1 MKLYPQEVYL
11 HGLGKFPDYV
21 YSVDISW
28 SGRGQEPFLSTSFVV
43 TGGADSIARVWTIE
57 NFQLKIHS
65 ELQGH
70 SLGVNCVRF
79 SPDGSNCIATGSD
92 DGKVVIWR
100 PVQGENAGEV
110 RWIAYKV
117 LNTLDEVTHVSWSAC
132 GQMIACSAQ
141 REMSH
146 LYNIHT
152 GRALQRL
159 DGHNN
164 RVLGV
169 AWDPRGQLI
178 VSQSTDRTARVYARS
193 KRGTWYVKA
202 QLKEVPLTV
211 NNNGG
216 AGEGL
221 SSSPT
226 NALTER
232 KWKLFISE
240 SHYPNDPTAHFFRRG
255 EFSPDGSMVILPG
268 GLSNPDETNGVSKF
282 VVQMFNRKQLVTNNG
297 PTAVFTTPCSPS
309 ITVRFHPRKFKDLDG
324 NFFHVFAV
332 TTATSFYVMRSD
344 KPRPVAFG
352 TDIHCTSI
360 VDAAWSSD
368 ATKLVLCSTDGYVTL
383 VEFAE
388 GELGG
393 VPDWTETVLEEQ
405 PAEEIEEEKMVEKIV
420 DSKETE
426 DMVACPVGDVSVGE
440 KISSAGSSGKRRI
453 TPVVVGNTAATARSP
468 TNEMMS

>member
-28 SGRGQEPFLSTSFVV
+28 SGRGPEPFNSTVFVV
-43 TGGADSIARVWTIE
+43 TGGADSIARVWTID

-79 SPDGSNCIATGSD
+79 SPDGSNYIATGSD

-100 PVQGENAGEV
+100 PVVNEDTQV

-169 AWDPRGQLI
+169 SWDPRGQLV
-178 VSQSTDRTARVYARS
+178 VSQSTDRTARVYAKS
-193 KRGTWYVKA
+193 KRGTFYVKA
-202 QLKEVPLTV
+202 QLKEVSIGQPP
-211 NNNGG
+211 
-216 AGEGL
+216 APESS

-226 NALTER
+226 NALAEK

-282 VVQMFNRKQLVTNNG
+282 VVHMFNRKQLVTNNG
-297 PTAVFTTPCSPS
+297 PTAVFVTPCSPA
-309 ITVRFHPRKFKDLDG
+309 IAIRFHPRKFRNDAG
-324 NFFHVFAV
+324 NNFYVFAI
-332 TTATSFYVMRSD
+332 TTATSVYVMRSD
-344 KPRPVAFG
+344 RNRPIAFA
-352 TDIHCTSI
+352 TDIHCTSL

-368 ATKLVLCSTDGYVTL
+368 ATKLIVCSTDGYVTL
-383 VEFAE
+383 LDFNES
-388 GELGG
+388 ELGG
-393 VPDWTETVLEEQ
+393 VPDWTVEVMQDETTGGIEEQ
-405 PAEEIEEEKMVEKIV
+405 IVEDEKVVNLVDEKK
-420 DSKETE
+420 DDDDGKEG
-426 DMVACPVGDVSVGE
+426 VGVPLDAPSDEVREVVTNH
-440 KISSAGSSGKRRI
+440 KRRI
-453 TPVVVGNTAATARSP
+453 TPQVVGTAP
-468 TNEMMS
+468 TMS

>member
-11 HGLGKFPDYV
+11 HGLGKLPDYV

-43 TGGADSIARVWTIE
+43 TGGADSIARIWTIE

-79 SPDGSNCIATGSD
+79 SPDGTNCIATGSD

-100 PVQGENAGEV
+100 PVQGENPGEV

-211 NNNGG
+211 
-216 AGEGL
+216 AEGTT
-221 SSSPT
+221 SSPT

-255 EFSPDGSMVILPG
+255 EFSPDGSMVVLPG
-268 GLSNPDETNGVSKF
+268 GLSNPDESNGVSKF

-309 ITVRFHPRKFKDLDG
+309 ITVRFHPRKFKDEKEG
-324 NFFHVFAV
+324 NIFYVFAV

-344 KPRPVAFG
+344 RSRPIAFG

-368 ATKLVLCSTDGYVTL
+368 AIRLILCSTDGYVTL
-383 VEFAE
+383 VEFSE

-393 VPDWTETVLEEQ
+393 VPDWTETVAQEQGEEM
-405 PAEEIEEEKMVEKIV
+405 EEDKVPQSVEVEMLAAPVEAAKV
-420 DSKETE
+420 DLPERVSDE
-426 DMVACPVGDVSVGE
+426 PVP
-440 KISSAGSSGKRRI
+440 SGKRRI
-453 TPVVVGNTAATARSP
+453 TPLVIGGAAPVS
-468 TNEMMS
+468 